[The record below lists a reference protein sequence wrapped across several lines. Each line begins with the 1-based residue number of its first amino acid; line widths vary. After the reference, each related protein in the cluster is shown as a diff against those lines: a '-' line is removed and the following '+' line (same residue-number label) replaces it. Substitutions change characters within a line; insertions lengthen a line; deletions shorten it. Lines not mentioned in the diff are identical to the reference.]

1 LHVHRACII
10 FNFYRIGVPVY
21 YFHFLIGFFEIEMLI
36 LLFKSVFVSACRHL
50 FRQLECSSVSLKHA
64 SWVILALIMTVISSR
79 AAKKVGEPA
88 EEFQVEKWESN
99 EPIHLSDYKGQAVIL
114 LFFNPF
120 QESFAKEPAKVMQ
133 QQVFEHF
140 KAQGGNQHGV
150 PVTFLTLN
158 TFPSGG
164 TAQTNRIISYAGL
177 ELVGID
183 DATKDSAA
191 VNQFEYEFL
200 PMVALLN
207 GVEDSPSHS
216 LWEIVEIDDDFK
228 SSKVAAF
235 KNKVNSIK
243 APANAA
249 PTINSFSVA
258 PIFAGETGVLKW
270 SVTGAEELQIDHG
283 VGQVQGVSSNVQ
295 PSEET
300 TYTLTASNASG
311 DATAT
316 ATLRIFPPVAD
327 SDFKTSGTILGTEL
341 FPFKDKWKF
350 MHPVDGVDPVES
362 DLDFYQTWM
371 LPEGS
376 DYDGKE
382 FLSEGQG
389 ILGYGLITPKPG
401 TGIQGVITYVGL
413 PEEGKRRTAYFRK
426 TFTLARAHAQVGF
439 EILAVDGAVVYL
451 DGKEVVRKNFDQPDA
466 YANLTASEVDYPSS
480 VAYYG
485 KSVLGKGEHTLAV
498 AVHQDAT
505 TSSNLGFDLR
515 LISKDSDL
523 MAIASF
529 VAEQA
534 TIVSGGST
542 NLLWD
547 VAGTGLTLSLNQG
560 IGEVAGEKVLV
571 APTQD
576 TNYTLTAQGGGLTK
590 TKSVTVKVEP
600 FSLGEMNPG
609 TKGIGITFEDASSG
623 ETSNT
628 RNVGHTDLG
637 WTSVGVADITSVS
650 SSQTDPDS
658 AANKKQF
665 HLNNGSVEIISE
677 RISTNNY
684 NNVSVSLDV
693 HAHDTNNG
701 FEISDKIEV
710 FALHS
715 EDGLAFTQT
724 QLITL
729 RGSRDGSRETAL
741 DFGQLWSKAATG
753 LDIVTGEDGKL
764 TSVSSL
770 PKQVPDAAQVIRIV
784 IRAQN
789 DSEHEHFYLDNLKVT
804 GTGAGSAQVWV
815 DWWIAR
821 GEENLDEALKV
832 TTADPDGDGISN
844 LAEYLFGGHPTLPD
858 PSASAPA
865 LSLAN
870 NAYTFT
876 FYRIK
881 PGLDSTNTY
890 TAEYR
895 ADLAIGDWQTEGLT
909 LKTSTEGVDQT
920 GLPDGK
926 DFSQSIYE
934 RAEAT
939 LPADQMEGSGHLFM
953 RIRVERDE

>member
-1 LHVHRACII
+1 M
-10 FNFYRIGVPVY
+10 Y
-21 YFHFLIGFFEIEMLI
+21 I
-36 LLFKSVFVSACRHL
+36 LLFQLGLISVCGLLSRRLSFKSFTFAPGPLAMLAMMITIVS
-50 FRQLECSSVSLKHA
+50 SSG
-64 SWVILALIMTVISSR
+64 
-79 AAKKVGEPA
+79 AKRVGQTM
-88 EEFQVEKWESN
+88 EEFQVVKWESN

-133 QQVFEHF
+133 QQVFDHF
-140 KAQGGNQHGV
+140 KSHGGNQHGV

-183 DATKDSAA
+183 DATKITAA

-228 SSKVAAF
+228 SSKVVAF
-235 KNKVNSIK
+235 KNKVDSIK
-243 APANAA
+243 APANKA
-249 PTINSFSVA
+249 PTINSFLVA
-258 PIFAGETGVLKW
+258 PIFEGETGVLKW
-270 SVTGAEELQIDHG
+270 SVTGAEQLEIDHG

-311 DATAT
+311 VSSATAI
-316 ATLRIFPPVAD
+316 LRIFPPVVD
-327 SDFKTSGTILGTEL
+327 SDFKTSGTISGTEL
-341 FPFKDKWKF
+341 FSFVKKWKF
-350 MHPVDGVDPVES
+350 MHPVNGVDPAES
-362 DLDFYQTWM
+362 DLDFYRTWM

-376 DYDGKE
+376 DYDGLE

-401 TGIQGVITYVGL
+401 TGIQGVITNVGL
-413 PEEGKRRTAYFRK
+413 PEEGQRRTAYFRK
-426 TFTLARAHAQVGF
+426 TFTLDRAHAQVGF

-451 DGKEVVRKNFDQPDA
+451 DGKEVVRMNFDQPDA

-505 TSSNLGFDLR
+505 TSSTLGFDLR
-515 LISKDSDL
+515 LISKDPDR
-523 MAIASF
+523 MAITSF
-529 VAEQA
+529 IAEET

-547 VAGTGLTLSLNQG
+547 IAGTGLTLSVNQG
-560 IGEVAGEKVLV
+560 VGEVTGENILV
-571 APTQD
+571 SPTQD
-576 TNYTLTAQGGGLTK
+576 TNYTLTAQGGGLTE

-600 FSLGEMNPG
+600 FTLGEMNPG
-609 TKGIGITFEDASSG
+609 TKGIGITFEDALSG
-623 ETSNT
+623 DTSYT
-628 RNVGHTDLG
+628 RNAGDTDLG

-650 SSQTDPDS
+650 SSRTDPDS

-677 RISTNNY
+677 RISINNY

-710 FALHS
+710 FAQYS
-715 EDGLAFTQT
+715 EDGLSFTQT

-741 DFGQLWSKAATG
+741 DFGQPWSKAATG

-789 DSEHEHFYLDNLKVT
+789 DSAHEHFYLDNLKVT
-804 GTGAGSAQVWV
+804 GTGAGSAQAWV

-832 TTADPDGDGISN
+832 ATADPDGDGISN
-844 LAEYLFGGHPTLPD
+844 LAEYLFGGHPTTSD
-858 PSASAPA
+858 SSASTPGI
-865 LSLAN
+865 LLGDD
-870 NAYTFT
+870 AYSFI
-876 FYRIK
+876 FHRIK
-881 PGLDSTNTY
+881 PSLDSTNTY

-895 ADLAIGDWQTEGLT
+895 ADLTTGDWQTEGLT

-920 GLPDGK
+920 ALPDGK

-934 RAEAT
+934 RAEAI
-939 LPADQMEGSGHLFM
+939 LPMDQVAGSGHLFM

>member
-1 LHVHRACII
+1 
-10 FNFYRIGVPVY
+10 
-21 YFHFLIGFFEIEMLI
+21 MLN
-36 LLFKSVFVSACRHL
+36 LLFKSVFVSLCRHL
-50 FRQLECSSVSLKHA
+50 FRQLECRVVSLQHA
-64 SWVILALIMTVISSR
+64 SWVILAFIMTVISSP
-79 AAKKVGEPA
+79 AAKRVGQNL
-88 EEFQVEKWESN
+88 EEFQVVTWESN
-99 EPIHLSDYKGQAVIL
+99 EPIHLSDYKGQLVIL

-120 QESFAKEPAKVMQ
+120 HESFTKEPAKVMQ
-133 QQVFEHF
+133 QQVYEHF
-140 KAQGGNQHGV
+140 KSQGGNQHGV

-164 TAQTNRIISYAGL
+164 TTQTNRIITYAGL

-183 DATKDSAA
+183 DATKASAA
-191 VNQFEYEFL
+191 VNQFDYEFL
-200 PMVALLN
+200 PMVALIN

-216 LWEIVEIDDDFK
+216 LWEIVQIDDDFK

-243 APANAA
+243 APANTA

-270 SVTGAEELQIDHG
+270 SVTGAEQLEIDHG

-295 PSEET
+295 PTEET
-300 TYTLTASNASG
+300 TYTLTASNANG
-311 DATAT
+311 AATAT

-327 SDFKTSGTILGTEL
+327 SDFKTSGIISGTEL
-341 FPFKDKWKF
+341 FPFVDKWKF

-362 DLDFYQTWM
+362 DLDFYRTWM

-401 TGIQGVITYVGL
+401 TGIQGVITNIGL
-413 PEEGKRRTAYFRK
+413 PESGKRRTAYFRK
-426 TFTLARAHAQVGF
+426 TFTLDRAHAQVGF

-451 DGKEVVRKNFDQPDA
+451 DGKEVARKNFDQPDA
-466 YANLTASEVDYPSS
+466 YANLNASAVDYPSS

-485 KSVLGKGEHTLAV
+485 KTVLGKGEHTFAV
-498 AVHQDAT
+498 AVHQDVT
-505 TSSNLGFDLR
+505 TSTTLGFDLR
-515 LISKDSDL
+515 LISKDLDR

-529 VAEQA
+529 NAEQ
-534 TIVSGGST
+534 TSIVSGGST

-560 IGEVAGEKVLV
+560 IGEVAGDKILV
-571 APTQD
+571 APTKD
-576 TNYTLTAQGGGLTK
+576 TNYTLTAQGGGLTE

-600 FSLGEMNPG
+600 FSLGEINPG
-609 TKGIGITFEDASSG
+609 TKGIEITFEDASSG
-623 ETSNT
+623 DISHT
-628 RNVGHTDLG
+628 RNVGLNDLG
-637 WTSVGVADITSVS
+637 WVSSGVADITSVS

-665 HLNNGSVEIISE
+665 HLNNGSVEIVSE
-677 RISTNNY
+677 RISINNF

-724 QLITL
+724 PLITL

-741 DFGQLWSKAATG
+741 DFGQPWSQAATG

-764 TSVSSL
+764 ISVSSL
-770 PKQVPDAAQVIRIV
+770 PMQVPDAAQVIRIV

-789 DSEHEHFYLDNLKVT
+789 DSAHEHFYLDNLKVT
-804 GTGAGSAQVWV
+804 GTGAGSAQVWA

-858 PSASAPA
+858 PSASVPT
-865 LSLAN
+865 LSWAN

-881 PGLDSTNTY
+881 PDLDLTNIY
-890 TAEYR
+890 SVEYR
-895 ADLAIGDWQTEGLT
+895 ADLAIGDWQTQGLT

-939 LPADQMEGSGHLFM
+939 LPADQIEDSGHIFM